1 MEEFYIA
8 TVDTNG
14 NLVIVNPLPACE
26 ENSAQPSQCLPEG
39 VTLIYHILK
48 YFFSSNRELHK
59 KNHSDGEMKKFQYIL
74 RSFFNWTRNKTVEH
88 DIE

>member
-39 VTLIYHILK
+39 VTLIYRILK
-48 YFFSSNRELHK
+48 KISSNREL
-59 KNHSDGEMKKFQYIL
+59 
-74 RSFFNWTRNKTVEH
+74 
-88 DIE
+88 